1 MPVESDPA
9 APGPPRV
16 NKGKANA
23 THTRHASI
31 DENMLAGA
39 HPRSSS
45 SSFPSSSMQQR
56 RPAANSGGRLSFHG
70 ERRSSETVFSQ
81 QSSQSASS
89 GASHPPIAAVAEA
102 ASPANVDREDEPPY
116 EEETANARAKDRAR
130 KHHRRPSTK
139 RHDSPSRLSNP
150 MDYGVQGPQD
160 PPRGPAY
167 HHSFNGRPPMP
178 NESPMNDGGHPRF
191 PPIQTVPGNFPNGYG
206 SPERPFAVPDP
217 PPVFVPSPMQ
227 ASFPPMR
234 PPPPPQNH
242 QPNGPPLSGYEL
254 LAAKLSGNMAGPRL
268 APIYRRFE
276 SLHHRLLL
284 HMQDELIEMEEQLHS
299 LDAVD
304 TQNRKFPGG
313 IYPASRRRENM
324 SPTDATWKKTEIMT
338 HLAHK
343 LYQYNQVMTSFNATH
358 VMAEP
363 SIKDVFDYKAYL
375 QDINPLVD
383 VECQFLDATDD
394 LVNLVRR
401 RRRSNGNP
409 QDDPLSPMPRSSSIV
424 GFPPPPSS
432 QISNAGSSLYPG
444 QGTGPPSVKGLAMA
458 MAMIVLAPIICFSV
472 IPGFVGRMTVVLL
485 VGLGGAAA
493 LLQSGLFAL
502 VAEERSTLDWV
513 LCAGVYGGVMAVIA
527 GII

>member
-1 MPVESDPA
+1 MPVEIDLV
-9 APGPPRV
+9 APDPPRV
-16 NKGKANA
+16 NKGKGNT

-31 DENMLAGA
+31 DENLLAGEQ
-39 HPRSSS
+39 PRSSS
-45 SSFPSSSMQQR
+45 SSFPPASMQQR
-56 RPAANSGGRLSFHG
+56 RPPANSAGRLSFHG

-81 QSSQSASS
+81 QSSHSAAS
-89 GASHPPIAAVAEA
+89 GANHPPTAAPAEA
-102 ASPANVDREDEPPY
+102 PSPTRVDIEGEPPF
-116 EEETANARAKDRAR
+116 EEETGNARAKDRAR
-130 KHHRRPSTK
+130 KYYRRTSTK

-150 MDYGVQGPQD
+150 LDYGVQGPKE

-167 HHSFNGRPPMP
+167 HHPFNGRPPMP
-178 NESPMNDGGHPRF
+178 NEPPRNESGNPRF
-191 PPIQTVPGNFPNGYG
+191 PPILTLPGNYPNGYG

-234 PPPPPQNH
+234 PPPPPNH
-242 QPNGPPLSGYEL
+242 QLNGPPLSGYEL

-313 IYPASRRRENM
+313 IYPASRRQENM
-324 SPTDATWKKTEIMT
+324 SPTDATWQKKEIIT
-338 HLAHK
+338 QLAHK
-343 LYQYNQVMTSFNATH
+343 LYQYNQVITSFSATH

-375 QDINPLVD
+375 HDINPLVD
-383 VECQFLDATDD
+383 GECQFLDAADD
-394 LVNLVRR
+394 LINLVRR

-409 QDDPLSPMPRSSSIV
+409 QDDPLSPMPRSSSMV

-432 QISNAGSSLYPG
+432 QISNAGSSFYPG
-444 QGTGPPSVKGLAMA
+444 QSTTPPSLKRLALA
-458 MAMIVLAPIICFSV
+458 MAMIVLAPIICFAV
-472 IPGFVGRMTVVLL
+472 IPGFVGRMTVVFL
-485 VGLGGAAA
+485 VGLGGATA

-502 VAEERSTLDWV
+502 VAEERSTLDWA

>member
-1 MPVESDPA
+1 
-9 APGPPRV
+9 
-16 NKGKANA
+16 
-23 THTRHASI
+23 
-31 DENMLAGA
+31 
-39 HPRSSS
+39 
-45 SSFPSSSMQQR
+45 
-56 RPAANSGGRLSFHG
+56 
-70 ERRSSETVFSQ
+70 
-81 QSSQSASS
+81 
-89 GASHPPIAAVAEA
+89 
-102 ASPANVDREDEPPY
+102 
-116 EEETANARAKDRAR
+116 
-130 KHHRRPSTK
+130 
-139 RHDSPSRLSNP
+139 
-150 MDYGVQGPQD
+150 MDYGVQNPQD
-160 PPRGPAY
+160 PTRGEWPAY
-167 HHSFNGRPPMP
+167 HHPFNGRPPMP
-178 NESPMNDGGHPRF
+178 NEPPMNDGGHPRF
-191 PPIQTVPGNFPNGYG
+191 PPLQTVPGNFPSGYG
-206 SPERPFAVPDP
+206 SPERPFAAPDP

-234 PPPPPQNH
+234 PPPPHPPPPPPPNH

-254 LAAKLSGNMAGPRL
+254 LAAKLSGNLAGPRL

-284 HMQDELIEMEEQLHS
+284 HMQDELIELEEQLHS

-304 TQNRKFPGG
+304 TENRKFPGG

-324 SPTDATWKKTEIMT
+324 SPTDATWKKKEIMT

-343 LYQYNQVMTSFNATH
+343 LYQYNQVMTSFSATH

-409 QDDPLSPMPRSSSIV
+409 QDDPLSPMPRSSSVV

-444 QGTGPPSVKGLAMA
+444 QSAAPPSVKGLALA
-458 MAMIVLAPIICFSV
+458 MAMIVLAPIVCFSV

>member
-1 MPVESDPA
+1 
-9 APGPPRV
+9 
-16 NKGKANA
+16 
-23 THTRHASI
+23 
-31 DENMLAGA
+31 MLAGG
-39 HPRSSS
+39 HPRSSG
-45 SSFPSSSMQQR
+45 SSFPSSSTQQR
-56 RPAANSGGRLSFHG
+56 RPPANSAGRLSFHG

-81 QSSQSASS
+81 QSTQSASS

-102 ASPANVDREDEPPY
+102 ASSATVDREDEHPI
-116 EEETANARAKDRAR
+116 EEETTNARAKERAR
-130 KHHRRPSTK
+130 KHYRRPSTK

-150 MDYGVQGPQD
+150 KDYGVQSPQD

-167 HHSFNGRPPMP
+167 HHPFNGRPPMP
-178 NESPMNDGGHPRF
+178 NEAPMNDGGHPRF
-191 PPIQTVPGNFPNGYG
+191 PPIQTIPGNFPNGYG
-206 SPERPFAVPDP
+206 SPEGPFAVPEP

-227 ASFPPMR
+227 ASFPPIR
-234 PPPPPQNH
+234 PPPPHPLNH

-254 LAAKLSGNMAGPRL
+254 LAAKLSGNLAGPRL

-284 HMQDELIEMEEQLHS
+284 HMQDELIELEEQLHS

-304 TQNRKFPGG
+304 TENRKFPGG
-313 IYPASRRRENM
+313 IYPASRRGENM
-324 SPTDATWKKTEIMT
+324 SPTDATWKKKEIMT

-343 LYQYNQVMTSFNATH
+343 LYQYNQVMTSFSATH

-375 QDINPLVD
+375 QDINPLVE
-383 VECQFLDATDD
+383 VECQFLDAADD

-409 QDDPLSPMPRSSSIV
+409 QDDPLSPMPRSSSVV

-444 QGTGPPSVKGLAMA
+444 QSAAPPSVKGLALA

-513 LCAGVYGGVMAVIA
+513 LCAGLYGGVMAVIA